1 MTAEPQL
8 TGCALGRHMTV
19 EFYDC
24 EAGILADTGRMEEV
38 FLAAAKRSG
47 ATVIASYFHDFEPQG
62 VSGVVIISESHFA
75 VHAWPE
81 HDYAAVDLFTCG
93 DKVDFYVAIDELKT
107 GMGSGQWCISSMMH
121 RGIVGNNGVERIVPA
136 TGNSNSRFAMS
147 WKERFDVGP
156 ARGISAAIDIYE
168 CRELGEEAIAAFVT
182 ALVENSGFSGGEK
195 IFFSEAKPGWIS
207 FESPFRFGRVTGN
220 FDRESRTM
228 LLHIFAND
236 FFEPRLAAEFS
247 VRELGG
253 RYYRMMP
260 HVRQ

>member
-1 MTAEPQL
+1 MTAVSPAAA
-8 TGCALGRHMTV
+8 CALGRHMTV

-24 EAGILADTGRMEEV
+24 SAGVLADTKRMEEV
-38 FLAAAKRSG
+38 FLTAAKRAG

-93 DKVDFYVAIDELKT
+93 DGVDFYRAIDELKT

-136 TGNSNSRFAMS
+136 TKDGDSRFVLS
-147 WKERFDVGP
+147 WKERFDTGP

-168 CRELGEEAIAAFVT
+168 CRELDETVIVSFVE
-182 ALVENSGFSGGEK
+182 ALVSNSGFSGGEK
-195 IFFSEAKPGWIS
+195 VLFSEAKPGWIS
-207 FESPFRFGRVTGN
+207 FEAPFRFGRVTGN

-253 RYYRMMP
+253 RFYRMMP

>member
-1 MTAEPQL
+1 MTAVSPAAA
-8 TGCALGRHMTV
+8 CALGRHMTV

-24 EAGILADTGRMEEV
+24 NAGVLADTKRMEEV
-38 FLAAAKRSG
+38 FLTAAKRAG

-93 DKVDFYVAIDELKT
+93 DGVDFYRAIDELKT

-136 TGNSNSRFAMS
+136 TKDGDSRFVLS
-147 WKERFDVGP
+147 WKERFDTGP

-168 CRELGEEAIAAFVT
+168 CRELDEAVIVSFVE
-182 ALVENSGFSGGEK
+182 ALVSNSGFSGGEK
-195 IFFSEAKPGWIS
+195 VLFSEAKPGWIS
-207 FESPFRFGRVTGN
+207 FEAPFRFGRVTGN

-253 RYYRMMP
+253 RFYRMMP

>member
-1 MTAEPQL
+1 MSQADHT

-24 EAGILADTGRMEEV
+24 DARTLADANRMEEI
-38 FLAAAKRSG
+38 FLTAAKRSG

-62 VSGVVIISESHFA
+62 VSGVIIISESHFA

-93 DKVDFYVAIDELKT
+93 DGVDFYRAIDELKT
-107 GMGSGQWCISSMMH
+107 GMSSGQWSISSMMH

-136 TGNSNSRFAMS
+136 TRDGDNRFAMS
-147 WKERFDVGP
+147 WKERYDVGP

-168 CRELGEEAIAAFVT
+168 TQELDEKTISSFVVRMIEE
-182 ALVENSGFSGGEK
+182 SGFSGGDK
-195 IFFSEAKPGWIS
+195 ICFSEAKPDWIS
-207 FESPFRFGRVTGN
+207 FEVPFRYGRITGN
-220 FDRESRTM
+220 FDRKSRTM
-228 LLHIFAND
+228 LLHLFAND
-236 FFEPRLAAEFS
+236 FFEPRLAAEFA

-253 RYYRMMP
+253 KYYRMMP